1 MHTGKVPG
9 WILMGGF
16 VLAGVA
22 GLINAI
28 GLLGLQHP
36 ISHVTGNASLFATS
50 LVRGDYVELS
60 TTGLLAL
67 MFFIGAVIGGF
78 VVQQSTARLGR
89 RYGAALAIES
99 ALLFAAAFYLERG
112 GVSGMY
118 LAAIACGLQNA
129 MVTTYSGAIVRTT
142 HMTGVT
148 TDIGI
153 AVGHLLRGKA
163 VAPRYFLLLGALLS
177 GFVGGGI
184 LGANLFSHWRF
195 AALLL
200 PAVIT
205 GAAGVAYFL
214 YKQYQHIRR
223 IRV

>member
-50 LVRGDYVELS
+50 LVRGDYIELR
-60 TTGLLAL
+60 TTGLLAF
-67 MFFIGAVIGGF
+67 MFLVGAVIGGF

-99 ALLFAAAFYLERG
+99 ALLFAAAFYLEDG
-112 GVSGMY
+112 AVSGMY
-118 LAAIACGLQNA
+118 IAAIACGLQNA

-153 AVGHLLRGKA
+153 AIGHLLRGKS
-163 VAPRYFLLLGALLS
+163 VAPRYFMLLGALLS

-184 LGANLFSHWRF
+184 LGAILFVRWHF

-200 PAVIT
+200 PAAIT
-205 GAAGVAYFL
+205 GATGLVYFV
-214 YKQYQHIRR
+214 YKQYQHIRH
-223 IRV
+223 IAM

>member
-1 MHTGKVPG
+1 MHTGRIPG
-9 WILMGGF
+9 WILIGGF

-50 LVRGDYVELS
+50 FERGDYTELRV
-60 TTGLLAL
+60 TGLLVL
-67 MFFIGAVIGGF
+67 MFFLGAVIGGF

-99 ALLFAAAFYLERG
+99 ALLFAAAFYLMRNYG
-112 GVSGMY
+112 AGMY
-118 LAAIACGLQNA
+118 FAAVACGLQNA
-129 MVTTYSGAIVRTT
+129 MVTSYSGAIVRTT

-153 AVGHLLRGKA
+153 AVGHMLRGNPPP
-163 VAPRYFLLLGALLS
+163 PRHFLLLGALLS

-184 LGANLFSHWRF
+184 LGAELFHRWQF
-195 AALLL
+195 TALLV
-200 PAVIT
+200 PALLT
-205 GAAGVAYFL
+205 GAVGIAYFI
-214 YKQYQHIRR
+214 YKQAQRSLQASR
-223 IRV
+223 

>member
-1 MHTGKVPG
+1 MKTGRIPG
-9 WILMGGF
+9 WILVGGL

-22 GLINAI
+22 GLVNAI

-36 ISHVTGNASLFATS
+36 LSHVTGNASAFAAS
-50 LVRGDYVELS
+50 LANGEYAELRI
-60 TTGLLAL
+60 TGLLVL
-67 MFFIGAVIGGF
+67 TFFFGAVIGGF

-99 ALLFAAAFYLERG
+99 ALLFAAAFYLQRH
-112 GVSGMY
+112 SSAGMY
-118 LAAIACGLQNA
+118 LGAVACGLQNA

-163 VAPRYFLLLGALLS
+163 VAPRYFLLLGALLA
-177 GFVGGGI
+177 GFVGGGM
-184 LGANLFSHWRF
+184 LGAELFVRYRF

-200 PAVIT
+200 PALVT
-205 GAAGVAYFL
+205 GAVGIAYFIF
-214 YKQYQHIRR
+214 KQLQHSLRTAQ
-223 IRV
+223 

>member
-9 WILMGGF
+9 WILMGGL

-36 ISHVTGNASLFATS
+36 LSHVTGNASLFATS
-50 LVRGDYVELS
+50 LVRGDYVELR

-67 MFFIGAVIGGF
+67 MFLVGAVIGGF

-99 ALLFAAAFYLERG
+99 ALLFAAAFYLEG
-112 GVSGMY
+112 GAASGMY
-118 LAAIACGLQNA
+118 IAAIACGLQNA

-153 AVGHLLRGKA
+153 AIGHLLRGKS
-163 VAPRYFLLLGALLS
+163 VAPRYFMLLGALLS

-184 LGANLFSHWRF
+184 LGAILFVRWHF

-200 PAVIT
+200 PAAIT
-205 GAAGVAYFL
+205 GATGLVYFV

-223 IRV
+223 IAI